1 MFFLFVC
8 EFDLP
13 LGTDINNVGL
23 DWSVRGVLPPI
34 QHSYRQCGREW
45 FVGLFMKLTSHLEQI
60 SAMSEWLGLF
70 VMFYLLLS
78 TVIGNVEED
87 GLLVCL

>member
-23 DWSVRGVLPPI
+23 DWSVRGVFT
-34 QHSYRQCGREW
+34 SYSAQ
-45 FVGLFMKLTSHLEQI
+45 L
-60 SAMSEWLGLF
+60 SAMWERMVCRFVYEIDLPLG
-70 VMFYLLLS
+70 
-78 TVIGNVEED
+78 TDIGNVGVAWSVRD
-87 GLLVCL
+87 V